1 MLQSSRYPTVVIQF
15 FRALKEKT
23 DWRTLLLHS
32 SWSLTLTSGF
42 SYFFGLIRDRI
53 FAHTFGLSRTLDIY
67 NASFVLPDLLQSLFI
82 GTALSAAF
90 VPIFMRQYDRKKKL
104 GYSYSDQVLTLGVTL
119 IAGIGIFFAIV
130 LPQIAHFMV
139 PGFTGDDLTEY
150 IKLTRIMLFSP
161 ILFAVSMTY
170 GRVLISVREFFW
182 WGISPAL
189 YNIGII
195 LGAVFLYP
203 VFGMVGMVLGTL
215 FGALLHLGIR
225 LVPLRKTEYEFRTR
239 PDFRFTPEIRETI
252 KLALPKMLQYGMWH
266 FMLIS
271 FTGITSALPEGSVA
285 AYNYARNFQSL
296 PVSLLGIAIAMAVY
310 PTLSHDAGKGNYK
323 KFKADFKKER
333 FRCIF
338 YTTLAAITLAAV
350 SKPMIGLLL
359 GGGEFEASDIDLLAG
374 VLAVYCISVP
384 LESLMHMYHRAYY
397 SLLNSLI
404 PSLMHAFTILLIIL
418 TAGRLTESIGIYSI
432 PVSFAAGLILHIAV
446 LAIVFPIL
454 LKRRSRA

>member
-1 MLQSSRYPTVVIQF
+1 VIKF
-15 FRALKEKT
+15 LRALKEKT

-42 SYFFGLIRDRI
+42 SYFFGLVRDRI
-53 FAHTFGLSRTLDIY
+53 FAHSFGLSRTLDIY

-90 VPIFMRQYDRKKKL
+90 VPIFTRQYDKDKQL
-104 GYSYSDQVLTLGVTL
+104 GYQYADQVLTLGVFL
-119 IAGIGIFFAIV
+119 IAGIGVICALI
-130 LPQIAHFMV
+130 LPQVAHWLV
-139 PGFTGDDLTEY
+139 PGFTGDDLTQY

-161 ILFAVSMTY
+161 ILFAISMTY

-182 WGISPAL
+182 WGLSPAL

-195 LGAVFLYP
+195 LGAIFLYP
-203 VFGMVGMVLGTL
+203 IFGMPGMVLGTL
-215 FGALLHLGIR
+215 FGALLHLVVR
-225 LVPLRKTEYEFRTR
+225 LLPLRKKKYQFRTR
-239 PDFRFTPEIRETI
+239 PDFHFSPEIKETI

-266 FMLIS
+266 FMLVS
-271 FTGITSALPEGSVA
+271 FTSITSALPEGSVA

-323 KFKADFKKER
+323 KFKADFRRER

-338 YTTLAAITLAAV
+338 YTVLAAIGLAAL
-350 SKPMIGLLL
+350 SKPIIGLLL
-359 GGGEFEASDIDLLAG
+359 GGGEFGASDIKLLSG

-384 LESLMHMYHRAYY
+384 LESLLHMYHRAYY
-397 SLLNSLI
+397 SLLNTLI

-418 TAGRLTESIGIYSI
+418 MATYLSKTIGVYAI
-432 PVSFAAGLILHIAV
+432 PAAFSAGLALHITV
-446 LAIVFPIL
+446 LATVFPIL
-454 LKRRSRA
+454 MKKRESSIAP